1 MRKRFPTLFCIVLL
15 AAIPALPLDAQ
26 DLIELHGV
34 VSDETGAAIVAATVI
49 IEGQDQK
56 STLQTNEQGQYR
68 IARLKPGSY
77 TLTVNAEGFAAF
89 TSQLQLGAERVSAV
103 NVTLKVTLNEQEE
116 VRDET
121 EKLSTEPDKNLSGIT
136 LTGKDLNALPDD
148 PDEMLAVLRQMAG
161 ATEDA
166 TVYVDGFREGG
177 RLPPK
182 EAIQQIRINS
192 NPFAAQYSEPGFARI
207 EIITKPGTNSYHGS
221 FRFDFNDSALDA
233 RNAFAATRPAQQIK
247 SYNGVFS
254 GPIIRNRSDLFFNF
268 ERREQDDN
276 QVVNATVLDP
286 TTLQPTHFVQTVQ
299 TPRVLTNFAIRSNFL
314 ATKTTTFGVWYRHTG
329 SDAMNQGLDGGF
341 DLPERGFTQSARDD
355 TLRFS
360 LVSLATEHTV
370 NEFRLELSRRSVN
383 AQALDNQPATIV
395 LDAFSSGSNQS
406 SLSSDVINNNLSF
419 TDDLSY
425 THNRHVFKF
434 GVRADATRLEN
445 VNRANFG
452 GTFTF
457 GADFDRDQTGNP
469 ILDAAGKPI
478 TITPLEHYRRTLLG
492 LPGYFPSQFAI
503 SQGDPFVGFSQW
515 NMAWY
520 AQDDWRLSPNFT
532 LSYGLR
538 HEFETHLQDKLNFA
552 PRLGIAWAP
561 TSKGTIRAGA
571 GIFYT
576 YLDTGITLDAIRFD
590 GSNQR
595 QLIIDSPT
603 FFPDI
608 PTTFS
613 SATVQQQ
620 TIRIKSA
627 GLNAPYAFISTV
639 SYERQLPLKLLG
651 SIGYTF
657 QRGVHLLRTRDI
669 NAPDPQTGLR
679 PSPDA
684 GPILQ
689 FESTGLSTR
698 NELRVTLRT
707 NVNSRLTLFS
717 NYILSSTHSDTD
729 GAYTAP
735 ANSFDLADEYGR
747 ASFDQRHRF
756 FVGGSI
762 TLPWQMRLSP
772 YLFASSGR
780 PFNITTGR
788 DNNLDTLFTDR
799 PAFASLTDPGAIV
812 TSFGVFNP
820 NPGLGDLIIP
830 RNFGEGPGQL
840 TVNLGFSKT
849 FGFGPPPNAQSG
861 NGNRRQNRGGGGG
874 RGAGGGRGD
883 AGGFGG
889 GQDSW
894 VDSNHRYNLTLSIN
908 AQNMINHTNLAGING
923 VLTSPL
929 FGLPNQALAP
939 RRVDLVLRFNF

>member
-1 MRKRFPTLFCIVLL
+1 MRKRLQTLFCLSLL
-15 AAIPALPLDAQ
+15 AAMPVLPSAAQ
-26 DLIELHGV
+26 ELIEVHGV

-49 IEGQDQK
+49 IEGQGQK
-56 STLQTNEQGQYR
+56 YILQTNEQGQYR
-68 IARLKPGSY
+68 IARLKPGAY
-77 TLTVNAEGFAAF
+77 TLTVNAEGFAAY
-89 TSQLQLGAERVSAV
+89 TSQLQLGAERAAAV
-103 NVTLKVTLNEQEE
+103 NIILKVTINEEEE
-116 VRDET
+116 VRDT
-121 EKLSTEPDKNLSGIT
+121 DEKVSTDPDKNLSGIT
-136 LTGKDLNALPDD
+136 LSGKDLEALPDD
-148 PDEMLAVLRQMAG
+148 PDEMLSVLRQMAG

-182 EAIQQIRINS
+182 EAIQQIRINA

-221 FRFDFNDSALDA
+221 FRFDFNTSALDA
-233 RNAFAATRPAQQIK
+233 RNAFAATKPAQQLK

-254 GPIIRNRSDLFFNF
+254 GPIIRNRWDIFFNF

-276 QVVNATVLDP
+276 QIINATVLDP
-286 TTLQPTHFVQTVQ
+286 VTFEPTRFVQTVQ
-299 TPRVLTNFAIRSNFL
+299 TPRVLTNFSIRTNFL
-314 ATKTTTFGVWYRHTG
+314 LNKSNTLGVWYRHTG
-329 SDAMNQGLDGGF
+329 SDALNQGLAGGF

-360 LVSLATEHTV
+360 LVSLTTEHTV
-370 NEFRLELSRRSVN
+370 NEFRMELSRRSAS
-383 AQALDNQPATIV
+383 AQALDDQPAIV
-395 LDAFSSGSNQS
+395 VFDAFSSGGNQS
-406 SLSSDVINNNLSF
+406 SLFSDVINNNLSF

-425 THNRHVFKF
+425 THNKHAFKF
-434 GVRADATRLEN
+434 GMRVDATRLEN
-445 VNRANFG
+445 TNRANFG

-457 GADFDRDQTGNP
+457 GADFDRDQNGNP
-469 ILDAAGKPI
+469 ILDAAGAPV
-478 TITPLEHYRRTLLG
+478 TITPLEHYERTLQG

-503 SQGDPFVGFSQW
+503 SQGDPFAGFSQW

-520 AQDDWRLSPNFT
+520 AQDDWRLSPKFT

-538 HEFETHLQDKLNFA
+538 HEFETHLQDKLNLA

-561 TSKGTIRAGA
+561 TPKGTIRAGA
-571 GIFYT
+571 GVFYT
-576 YLDTGITLDAIRFD
+576 YLDTGLTLDAIRFD
-590 GSNQR
+590 GSHQQ
-595 QLIIDSPT
+595 QLIINSPA

-608 PTTFS
+608 PATFS
-613 SATVQQQ
+613 NATVEQQ
-620 TIRIKSA
+620 TIRTKSP
-627 GLNAPYAFISTV
+627 GLNAPYAIISTV

-679 PSPDA
+679 PSPEA

-689 FESTGLSTR
+689 FESTGVSVR
-698 NELRVTLRT
+698 NELRVSVRT
-707 NVNSRLTLFS
+707 NLNSRVTLFS

-735 ANSFDLADEYGR
+735 ANSYDLADEYGR

-756 FVGGSI
+756 FIGGSV

-780 PFNITTGR
+780 PFNITIGR

-799 PAFASLTDPGAIV
+799 PAFASPTDPGSII
-812 TSFGVFNP
+812 TPFGVFNP
-820 NPGLGDLIIP
+820 NPLPGEAIIP

-840 TVNLGFSKT
+840 TLNLSFSKT
-849 FGFGPPPNAQSG
+849 FGFGPPPKAQASS
-861 NGNRRQNRGGGGG
+861 GNRRQNRGGGGG
-874 RGAGGGRGD
+874 RGMGGGRGN
-883 AGGFGG
+883 AGSFGG
-889 GQDSW
+889 SDDSW
-894 VDSNHRYNLTLSIN
+894 VDSSHRYNLTFSVN
-908 AQNMINHTNLAGING
+908 ALNIINHTNLAGING
-923 VLTSPL
+923 ILISPL

-939 RRVDLVLRFNF
+939 RRVDLTMRFNF

>member
-1 MRKRFPTLFCIVLL
+1 MEKRIRTLVCVVLL
-15 AAIPALPLDAQ
+15 AALPALPSAAQ
-26 DLIELHGV
+26 ELIELHGV
-34 VSDETGAAIVAATVI
+34 VSDETGAAIIAATVV

-56 STLQTNEQGQYR
+56 YTAQTNDQGQYR
-68 IARLKPGSY
+68 IAKLKPGAY
-77 TLTVNAEGFAAF
+77 TLTVNAEGFAPF
-89 TSQLQLGAERVSAV
+89 TSQLQLGSERAAAA
-103 NVTLKVTLNEQEE
+103 NVTLKVTINEEEE
-116 VRDET
+116 VRSDT
-121 EKLSTEPDKNLSGIT
+121 EKVTTDPDKNLSGIT
-136 LTGKDLNALPDD
+136 LSSKDLEALPDD
-148 PDEMLAVLRQMAG
+148 PDEMLSVLRQMAG

-182 EAIQQIRINS
+182 EAIQQIRINA
-192 NPFAAQYSEPGFARI
+192 NPFAAQFSEPGFARI

-221 FRFDFNDSALDA
+221 FRFDFNSSALDA
-233 RNAFAATRPAQQIK
+233 RNAFAAIKPAQQIK
-247 SYNGVFS
+247 SYNGVFN
-254 GPIIRNRSDLFFNF
+254 GPIIRNRWDIFFNF

-286 TTLQPTHFVQTVQ
+286 TTLQPTSFVQTIQ
-299 TPRVLTNFAIRSNFL
+299 TPRVLTNFAIRTNYL
-314 ATKTTTFGVWYRHTG
+314 VTKASTIGLWYRHTS
-329 SDAMNQGLDGGF
+329 SDAVNQGLGGGF
-341 DLPERGFTQSARDD
+341 DLPERAFTQSARDD

-360 LVSLATEHTV
+360 FVTVASEHAV
-370 NEFRLELSRRSVN
+370 NEFRMELSRRSAG
-383 AQALDNQPATIV
+383 AQALDDQPAIV
-395 LDAFSSGSNQS
+395 VFDAFSSGGNQS
-406 SLSSDVINNNLSF
+406 SLFSDVINNNLSF

-425 THNRHVFKF
+425 THNKHAFKF

-445 VNRANFG
+445 TNRANFG

-457 GADFDRDQTGNP
+457 GADFDRDANGNP
-469 ILDAAGKPI
+469 ILDAAGQPLP
-478 TITPLEHYRRTLLG
+478 ITPLEHYRRTLLG
-492 LPGYFPSQFAI
+492 LPGYSASQFTI
-503 SQGDPFVGFSQW
+503 SRGDPFVGFSQW
-515 NMAWY
+515 NLAWY
-520 AQDDWRLSPNFT
+520 AQDDWRLSPKLT

-552 PRLGIAWAP
+552 PRLGVAWAP

-590 GSNQR
+590 GSHQQ
-595 QLIIDSPT
+595 QLIINSPA
-603 FFPDI
+603 FFPSI
-608 PTTFS
+608 PATFS
-613 SATVQQQ
+613 DTTIEQQV
-620 TIRIKSA
+620 IRVKSS

-639 SYERQLPLKLLG
+639 SYERQLPWKLLG

-707 NVNSRLTLFS
+707 NLNSRVTLFS

-735 ANSFDLADEYGR
+735 ANSYDLADEYGR

-756 FVGGSI
+756 FVGGSVS
-762 TLPWQMRLSP
+762 LPWQMRLSP

-799 PAFASLTDPGAIV
+799 PAFASPTDPGAII
-812 TSFGVFNP
+812 TPFGVFNP
-820 NPGLGDLIIP
+820 NPGPDDPIIP

-840 TVNLGFSKT
+840 TLNLSFSKT
-849 FGFGPPPNAQSG
+849 FGFGPPPKSQAG
-861 NGNRRQNRGGGGG
+861 NRNRRQNRGGGG
-874 RGAGGGRGD
+874 RAGG
-883 AGGFGG
+883 GGFGG
-889 GQDSW
+889 GDDSW
-894 VDSNHRYNLTLSIN
+894 VDSNHRYNLTFSVN
-908 AQNMINHTNLAGING
+908 AQNVINHTNLAGING
-923 VLTSPL
+923 ILTSPL

-939 RRVDLVLRFNF
+939 RRVDLALRFNF